1 MDRTMTQNTHS
12 TRQSAASHVVDHATR
27 PVGAEPIADQEPARR
42 RSGRRL
48 LLLAGTGLFL
58 VGAAWTVA
66 TVRTGLAA
74 TSRQRNRRNRRR
86 FRRH

>member
-1 MDRTMTQNTHS
+1 MDRAMTQNAHA
-12 TRQSAASHVVDHATR
+12 TRQSAASHVVDHSTR
-27 PVGAEPIADQEPARR
+27 PGAAEPIADQEPARR

-48 LLLAGTGLFL
+48 LLLAGTGMFL
-58 VGAAWTVA
+58 IGAAWTVA

-74 TSRQRNRRNRRR
+74 ASRQRNRKNRRR

>member
-1 MDRTMTQNTHS
+1 METATTQNPYA
-12 TRQSAASHVVDHATR
+12 TRQSAASHVVDHSPRQA
-27 PVGAEPIADQEPARR
+27 PAESLQDREPARR

-58 VGAAWTVA
+58 IGATWTVA

-74 TSRQRNRRNRRR
+74 MSQQRNRKPRRR

>member
-1 MDRTMTQNTHS
+1 MTQNAHA
-12 TRQSAASHVVDHATR
+12 TRQSAASHVVDHSMRQSEAQS
-27 PVGAEPIADQEPARR
+27 IADQEPARR

-48 LLLAGTGLFL
+48 LFLAGTGLL
-58 VGAAWTVA
+58 LIGAAWTVA

-74 TSRQRNRRNRRR
+74 ASRKRNRKAHKR